1 MRPVF
6 KRPTRVALAGVLATT
21 VVVGVAAPAALAAPS
36 PAPRPGLEEAA
47 QARVSAVRTGTAA
60 PADANSMKAF
70 PAWATVE
77 EYGQFLDMLRTE
89 YGKSSKDS
97 HFSVDFQLEG
107 DTKVS
112 LWFRRADLYFEG
124 WTTGSTYYYFKDA
137 QVPPAVKSAE
147 LHLKDLGFG
156 AGYDALGV
164 KEGRTL
170 GQTSFQTALVAMG
183 NAEKKLKEPK
193 GFPKEQLG
201 DLILLGPEMA
211 RFDLY
216 ASAVKKKW
224 DNGGLEVPSHL
235 IDTIKSW
242 DGLTKL
248 AAGKDE
254 TVIINNKK
262 VTKEL
267 AEKILGTDG
276 ARWRPSGGESTGGR
290 VSCAKNSGKRAKR
303 SVDPCAE
310 AVAAGQLLEERVEG
324 RAKELCDGS
333 SGASCLGTVDWEKVR
348 KELRADAED
357 LVEKKLRTVGDVKDI
372 TLGKDLSAALGDAS
386 GFYLP
391 YDKTREAVSGT
402 SGSDS
407 GHSGIDAAKLGDAAG
422 KAMWIKGV
430 ADAFTS
436 DSSDLEK
443 AAALTA
449 MMPAVGNLMQLS
461 SDAVKQDWTHL
472 GFDATFVLLEG
483 IEFLG
488 LEAAGP
494 AGWAVAAVEFIVD
507 QFIGFAKKDAEK
519 AAMLDTMQQRW
530 HDGVMRVVSDTGDKG
545 WMASGGARTVV
556 QSAVAMMQTIEV
568 QRATAKGLAR
578 VIDTADASGRI
589 PDGADLSKQ
598 TWAGDKQFADADAK
612 ADALSTRSVTE
623 IRKAVARSLTEKL
636 NKLWEDKGTQAKFVT
651 PFGERWAEL
660 SYDGHI
666 DGRARKEVACDFT
679 SPQVHGEWYDEQA
692 CAIWN
697 FTPKPIDAAE
707 VEKALKGM
715 GWVDAGFLPF
725 DAPILLQTTGRY
737 LTADVNGK
745 KLAHTDKVTGDGT
758 QTFTYHRNGQLS
770 TGDGQWC
777 MESQDKNIG
786 EPYGAWGEVALAACQ
801 NKPTQRWQ
809 LEPDNRI
816 TNVGNGTFLA
826 VEAEL
831 DPDEDCDGWDHICT
845 TYRPKD
851 RVVTNDV
858 DPGRNGRH
866 RDYETWQA
874 VTPPPAQR
882 R

>member
-1 MRPVF
+1 
-6 KRPTRVALAGVLATT
+6 
-21 VVVGVAAPAALAAPS
+21 
-36 PAPRPGLEEAA
+36 
-47 QARVSAVRTGTAA
+47 
-60 PADANSMKAF
+60 MKAF

-89 YGKSSKDS
+89 YNKSSKES

-107 DTKVS
+107 DAKVS

-124 WTTGSTYYYFKDA
+124 WTAGDTFYYFKDA
-137 QVPPAVKSAE
+137 QVPPAVKSAKSP
-147 LHLKDLGFG
+147 LKNLGFG

-164 KEGRTL
+164 EAGRTL
-170 GQTSFQTALVAMG
+170 GQTSFQTALVTLG

-211 RFDLY
+211 RFDGF
-216 ASAVKKKW
+216 ASTVKKNW
-224 DNGGLEVPSHL
+224 ETGGWVASSKLV
-235 IDTIKSW
+235 DTIKSW

-248 AAGKDE
+248 AAGEGGDVRIGGQNM
-254 TVIINNKK
+254 TQ
-262 VTKEL
+262 EL
-267 AEKILGTDG
+267 AERILGKDG
-276 ARWRPSGGESTGGR
+276 ARWRPSGGETTGGR
-290 VSCAKNSGKRAKR
+290 VSCVKNPGKRSKR
-303 SVDPCAE
+303 SVDPCEE
-310 AVAAGQLLEERVEG
+310 AVAAGQRLKERVEE

-348 KELRADAED
+348 KELKADAED
-357 LVEKKLRTVGDVKDI
+357 LVEKKLRTVDNVKDV
-372 TLGKDLSAALGDAS
+372 TLGKDFSVALGDAS

-391 YDKTREAVSGT
+391 YDKTREAVSGP
-402 SGSDS
+402 SGTGS
-407 GHSGIDAAKLGDAAG
+407 GHSGISLTKLGDAAG
-422 KAMWIKGV
+422 KAMWVKGV

-443 AAALTA
+443 AAALTV

-461 SDAVKQDWTHL
+461 SDAVNQDWTHL

-483 IEFLG
+483 VEFLG

-494 AGWAVAAVEFIVD
+494 VGWAVAAVEFIVD

-530 HDGVMRVVSDTGDKG
+530 HDGVMSVVSDTGDKG
-545 WMASGGARTVV
+545 WMAGGGARTVV

-578 VIDTADASGRI
+578 VINTADASGRI

-612 ADALSTRSVTE
+612 ADALSARSVAE

-636 NKLWEDKGTQAKFVT
+636 NKLWENKDTQAKFVT

-666 DGRARKEVACDFT
+666 DGRARKVAACEKD
-679 SPQVHGEWYDEQA
+679 SRGNEGPWYDEQA

-725 DAPILLQTTGRY
+725 DTPILLQTTGRY
-737 LTADVNGK
+737 LTADVNAK
-745 KLAHTDKVTGDGT
+745 KLTHTDKPTGTDTGL
-758 QTFTYHRNGQLS
+758 FVYRRNGQLS
-770 TGDGQWC
+770 TKDGQWC
-777 MESQDKNIG
+777 VESQGKNIG

-831 DPDEDCDGWDHICT
+831 DPNEDCDGWDHICN

-874 VTPPPAQR
+874 ITPPPAQR